1 MILGLAV
8 GGAFIQFISEKSE
21 NNTEAVRLNTSTGFL
36 VNIVTLVIVLLVIWY
51 FSVYFVRDKETD
63 PIYRFY
69 RYCSTTAFFMIGCLF
84 SSLIF
89 LRFARWILPIMGA
102 VLFMVGMQK
111 QADFVKKQPPNF
123 IYTGEKKMVLRV
135 RTQGAMLLVYFAYI
149 CVHFWYAC
157 VGSSLIWMH
166 F

>member
-1 MILGLAV
+1 MG
-8 GGAFIQFISEKSE
+8 SS
-21 NNTEAVRLNTSTGFL
+21 LNTQTNYL
-36 VNIVTLVIVLLVIWY
+36 VNIATLAVFLIVIWY
-51 FSVYFVRDKETD
+51 FSAYFAQDKED

-69 RYCSTTAFFMIGCLF
+69 RYCSNTAFFMIGCLF
-84 SSLIF
+84 SALIF

-111 QADFVKKQPPNF
+111 QADFVKKQPPNS

-135 RTQGAMLLVYFAYI
+135 RTQGAMLLFYFAYI

>member
-1 MILGLAV
+1 
-8 GGAFIQFISEKSE
+8 
-21 NNTEAVRLNTSTGFL
+21 
-36 VNIVTLVIVLLVIWY
+36 
-51 FSVYFVRDKETD
+51 
-63 PIYRFY
+63 
-69 RYCSTTAFFMIGCLF
+69 MIGCLF

-102 VLFMVGMQK
+102 VLFHGGYAK
-111 QADFVKKQPPNF
+111 ASGFCEKQPPNF

-149 CVHFWYAC
+149 CVHFLYAC

>member
-1 MILGLAV
+1 
-8 GGAFIQFISEKSE
+8 
-21 NNTEAVRLNTSTGFL
+21 
-36 VNIVTLVIVLLVIWY
+36 
-51 FSVYFVRDKETD
+51 
-63 PIYRFY
+63 
-69 RYCSTTAFFMIGCLF
+69 
-84 SSLIF
+84 
-89 LRFARWILPIMGA
+89 MGA

-111 QADFVKKQPPNF
+111 QADFVKKQPPSF

-135 RTQGAMLLVYFAYI
+135 RTQGVMLLVYFAYI